1 MYITFTIQKILHNV
15 DEVTYKNDRKNWHT
29 QVFNNEL
36 YLQNESVTRQ
46 DTNQSILE
54 FTGLQK

>member
-1 MYITFTIQKILHNV
+1 MLMILLP
-15 DEVTYKNDRKNWHT
+15 KMASKKWHT

>member
-15 DEVTYKNDRKNWHT
+15 DDVTYKNDKKKWHT
-29 QVFNNEL
+29 QVFNEL

-46 DTNQSILE
+46 YTNQSILE